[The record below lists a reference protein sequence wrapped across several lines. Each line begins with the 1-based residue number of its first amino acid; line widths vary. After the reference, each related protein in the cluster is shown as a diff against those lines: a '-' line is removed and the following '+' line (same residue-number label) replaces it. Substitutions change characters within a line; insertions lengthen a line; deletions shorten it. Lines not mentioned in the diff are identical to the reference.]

1 MSSRMRDAGESI
13 EYLTHQGSI
22 NEGERKEKTISLA
35 STSLHKRFNLPFNIV
50 TVCLNIHEGK
60 DTALSST
67 SYRVAVI

>member
-1 MSSRMRDAGESI
+1 MRDAGESI

-22 NEGERKEKTISLA
+22 KAGERKEKAISLA

-50 TVCLNIHEGK
+50 TVCLNIHEGT